1 MSPRKSRF
9 EGLFEPEAT
18 EPEQPAQAPL
28 QDVPETG
35 DILEETKEPRHQ
47 DTKKSRNQGKS
58 AGAVPR
64 VKTNYEIRQDYV
76 REMKLIAVNEGR
88 KIYDVLE
95 EAIGQ
100 YIKHRGA
107 KNG

>member
-1 MSPRKSRF
+1 MSQRKSRF
-9 EGLFEPEAT
+9 EGLFEPET
-18 EPEQPAQAPL
+18 SQPEQSVQAPSQHVL
-28 QDVPETG
+28 ETG
-35 DILEETKEPRHQ
+35 DTSEEI
-47 DTKKSRNQGKS
+47 KKSRNKIIKNSRIQGNS
-58 AGAVPR
+58 GSVPR

-100 YIKHRGA
+100 YINQRHA
-107 KNG
+107 DNG